1 MTEPILS
8 ARPASG
14 LLARLAPAEFAGA
27 PCAADPDLF
36 FADTAETDAAA
47 KAICAGCPFR
57 APCLAWAM
65 AARLPHGVA
74 GGLTVTERR
83 ASEPRKCARC
93 DAMAPPRRIY
103 CGDVCADAARAEYRA
118 MQAEMRAARSTSQ
131 HRRHAAALHTAAV
144 SS

>member
-1 MTEPILS
+1 MTEPIL
-8 ARPASG
+8 AVRPASG
-14 LLARLAPAEFAGA
+14 LLARLAPAEFRGV

-36 FADTAETDAAA
+36 FADTPESDAAA

-57 APCLAWAM
+57 GPCLAWAM

-74 GGLTVTERR
+74 GGLTATERR
-83 ASEPRKCARC
+83 ACEPRKCARC
-93 DAMAPPRRIY
+93 EADAPPRRVY

-118 MQAEMRAARSTSQ
+118 LQAEMRAARREGQ
-131 HRRHAAALHTAAV
+131 HRRRTAALHTAAV